1 MARKI
6 QYLSDVTLPLTP
18 DQIEVWGENIKAA
31 GTVLDS
37 LAAYLQKQI
46 EQERGKLTL
55 DKLLTNAEP
64 LNELLA
70 RQAKIEA
77 YQKIIDLVIDK

>member
-6 QYLSDVTLPLTP
+6 QYLNDITLPLTK
-18 DQIEVWGENIKAA
+18 DQVEVWGENVKAA
-31 GTVLDS
+31 GTVLDC
-37 LAAYLQKQI
+37 LVTYLQKQI

-55 DKLLTNAEP
+55 DKLLTTTEP

-77 YQKIIDLVIDK
+77 FQKIIDLVIDK